1 MWGGWAV
8 VVGRVRV
15 AVVLGHFFGLWVK
28 VKRVWEH
35 CLVNCAEVMSTSD
48 LLVLGATGKC
58 CFGLVIQGTEA

>member
-1 MWGGWAV
+1 M
-8 VVGRVRV
+8 

>member
-1 MWGGWAV
+1 M
-8 VVGRVRV
+8 VGRVRV

-35 CLVNCAEVMSTSD
+35 CLVNCAEVMSTGD